1 MQAKKLIGGAIGSVI
16 GISMYPVISETI
28 ASVNATGVNGLLL
41 SLCGTVFLAGLVYGV
56 VNSLIK

>member
-41 SLCGTVFLAGLVYGV
+41 SLTGTVFLAGLVYGV
-56 VNSLIK
+56 VNALIK